1 MANSSRS
8 IDLSVK
14 ILSMGMCLY
23 TILYFT
29 KFLNLIGIEP
39 NYTAHRAI
47 FLAFLLLLIFVLF
60 PARRGTKRE
69 KVPWYDIIFM
79 ALALGACL
87 YPVFFFDLYTS
98 HGIALEMTIVE
109 KVFGFAVIILIL
121 EGARRVIGLPIT
133 VIGLFFAIYPLCCQ
147 YFPGVLHGRGYSLDR
162 VTATMYLHSEGIL
175 GTAVGIAATV
185 IIAFII
191 LSQIFIRSGAGD
203 AFNSIA
209 IKLTGRTVGGAAKSS
224 IVASGLVGMIMG
236 SGVANVATTGP
247 YTIPLMKRQ
256 GYRPEVAGAVECV
269 ASNGGHFMPPVMGAT
284 VFIMA
289 EFTGIPYGQICVYA
303 AIPAILYYVCLFFQ
317 VDLTARRDRMIPD
330 KTISIP
336 STTNVLKQSL
346 PFIPPLLVLIWLL
359 IVLGFSIPFSV
370 SVTILTLLLFTQFRK
385 KTRFSGRD
393 WVYLG
398 VDVGKVMCQVGI
410 ACAIANVIMASVFL
424 TGIGQRI
431 AVIAIQL
438 ASGNSMILLL
448 ITALGCYILGMGSGA
463 IVLYITVALLIIPAL
478 IKIGIILIAAHLFA
492 YMMACTAFITPPVAL
507 NCFVAAPIAGA
518 SVMRVGWE
526 SMKLGIIIYIIPFV
540 FCYRP
545 ELLTIGSPT
554 QVIIGILIVT
564 AAAFVLAAALVGYLF
579 RRLNWMVRGILGLVA
594 TALFIPNWQFN
605 IAGAVVGVALILW
618 LAISRQRALIP
629 QVEK

>member
-1 MANSSRS
+1 
-8 IDLSVK
+8 
-14 ILSMGMCLY
+14 
-23 TILYFT
+23 
-29 KFLNLIGIEP
+29 
-39 NYTAHRAI
+39 
-47 FLAFLLLLIFVLF
+47 
-60 PARRGTKRE
+60 
-69 KVPWYDIIFM
+69 
-79 ALALGACL
+79 
-87 YPVFFFDLYTS
+87 
-98 HGIALEMTIVE
+98 
-109 KVFGFAVIILIL
+109 
-121 EGARRVIGLPIT
+121 
-133 VIGLFFAIYPLCCQ
+133 
-147 YFPGVLHGRGYSLDR
+147 
-162 VTATMYLHSEGIL
+162 
-175 GTAVGIAATV
+175 
-185 IIAFII
+185 
-191 LSQIFIRSGAGD
+191 
-203 AFNSIA
+203 
-209 IKLTGRTVGGAAKSS
+209 
-224 IVASGLVGMIMG
+224 
-236 SGVANVATTGP
+236 
-247 YTIPLMKRQ
+247 
-256 GYRPEVAGAVECV
+256 
-269 ASNGGHFMPPVMGAT
+269 
-284 VFIMA
+284 
-289 EFTGIPYGQICVYA
+289 
-303 AIPAILYYVCLFFQ
+303 
-317 VDLTARRDRMIPD
+317 MIPD